1 MARTRSGRGGR
12 GGRGGRDDPP
22 NPQVQ
27 EVDPVVQEE
36 EQDVQEEVL
45 VVQGANVA
53 QVPTPVVV
61 APVLPNEARNQ
72 VPGKFKL
79 FNLKLHPYIYDV
91 RFAYRILEKSN
102 VKLWLFQTR
111 NKRSICFI
119 CISRK
124 VSCFQERSC
133 FDFKVRFA
141 IRVRKIW
148 YSVMSMTRKSVIFCH
163 DYGEGSILM
172 PCLWQE

>member
-27 EVDPVVQEE
+27 EVDSVVQEE
-36 EQDVQEEVL
+36 VQDVQEEVP

-72 VPGKFKL
+72 VPANFKL

-91 RFAYRILEKSN
+91 RFTYRIPEKSN
-102 VKLWLFQTR
+102 VKLWLSKHET
-111 NKRSICFI
+111 KRAY
-119 CISRK
+119 
-124 VSCFQERSC
+124 VL
-133 FDFKVRFA
+133 FA
-141 IRVRKIW
+141 
-148 YSVMSMTRKSVIFCH
+148 
-163 DYGEGSILM
+163 
-172 PCLWQE
+172 